1 MLPPD
6 LDGLRSRLIIGG
18 AAVVSIVFFALI
30 SIPQL
35 LEPGQDVFICALM
48 GGVILLAVALAR
60 MGGP

>member
-1 MLPPD
+1 MLD
-6 LDGLRSRLIIGG
+6 IDGLRSRLIIGG

-35 LEPGQDVFICALM
+35 LAPGQDVFICALM

-60 MGGP
+60 MGWT